1 MVTQTDFIFDLQL
14 RDKLLF
20 EDADYT
26 FSRRYFWAFN
36 CLAMMNDSIRSM
48 ITAYTT
54 TFSDKFWLGKDPH
67 LWPLPNP
74 ESLEGRNYLR
84 QLSHLRD
91 GIESSIDDLRRLIK
105 SNDHLRQ
112 QIESLRDQLYSGS
125 SVKENRLAIEQGEN
139 IKILT
144 GVSML
149 FLPLS
154 FVTVSLPFPRLT
166 LSLVFSTLIILLSR
180 MAVGVWNA
188 DFHNIS
194 NRLALCGHHGCSLC
208 TIFHPDICPP
218 DTRRHEL
225 VSKIASVHYKFSGE
239 MATKCG
245 CAPGKP
251 QSNAANGDDQEAV
264 LCYDRCCRK
273 AREYVEL

>member
-1 MVTQTDFIFDLQL
+1 MVVQTDFIFDLQL

-36 CLAMMNDSIRSM
+36 CLAMINDSIKSM
-48 ITAYTT
+48 ITAYTG
-54 TFSDKFWLGKDPH
+54 TFSDKFWLGKDPN
-67 LWPLPNP
+67 LWPHPDP

-84 QLSHLRD
+84 QLVRLRD
-91 GIESSIDDLRRLIK
+91 GIESSIDNLRELIK

-112 QIESLRDQLYSGS
+112 QIESFRDQLYSGS

-154 FVTVSLPFPRLT
+154 FVTVSLSPPKSHPLW
-166 LSLVFSTLIILLSR
+166 L
-180 MAVGVWNA
+180 AV
-188 DFHNIS
+188 S
-194 NRLALCGHHGCSLC
+194 
-208 TIFHPDICPP
+208 
-218 DTRRHEL
+218 
-225 VSKIASVHYKFSGE
+225 
-239 MATKCG
+239 
-245 CAPGKP
+245 
-251 QSNAANGDDQEAV
+251 
-264 LCYDRCCRK
+264 
-273 AREYVEL
+273 

>member
-1 MVTQTDFIFDLQL
+1 MEHMVVQTDFIFDLEL

-36 CLAMMNDSIRSM
+36 CLAMINDSIKSM
-48 ITAYTT
+48 ITAYKI
-54 TFSDKFWLGKDPH
+54 TFSDNFWLGKDPH
-67 LWPLPNP
+67 LWPHPDP
-74 ESLEGRNYLR
+74 EGLEGRNYLR
-84 QLSHLRD
+84 QLVRLRD
-91 GIESSIDDLRRLIK
+91 EIESSIDDLRGIIK

-154 FVTVSLPFPRLT
+154 FVTVSFNLP
-166 LSLVFSTLIILLSR
+166 
-180 MAVGVWNA
+180 
-188 DFHNIS
+188 
-194 NRLALCGHHGCSLC
+194 
-208 TIFHPDICPP
+208 
-218 DTRRHEL
+218 
-225 VSKIASVHYKFSGE
+225 
-239 MATKCG
+239 
-245 CAPGKP
+245 
-251 QSNAANGDDQEAV
+251 
-264 LCYDRCCRK
+264 
-273 AREYVEL
+273 